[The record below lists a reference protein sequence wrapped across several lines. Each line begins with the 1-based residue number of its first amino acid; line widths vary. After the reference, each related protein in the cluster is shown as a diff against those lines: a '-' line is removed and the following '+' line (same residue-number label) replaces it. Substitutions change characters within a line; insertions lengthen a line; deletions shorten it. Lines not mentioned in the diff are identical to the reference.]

1 MHQLTPSRPA
11 QAHVATPV
19 AGHNVDDG
27 ALDGA
32 DTPALLTTPLR
43 DSTNDLSVTAF
54 GATNSVCRQPQQ
66 AMHWSPYME
75 AKQPLTSRRWAATSR
90 PRLTLSTTRTS
101 CLAETAQIGTGLR
114 AVQCGLGSARHVQPP
129 QQQQQQEE
137 TKVEEKEAEV
147 AVAAE
152 AEEKAEAEAEAEEEE
167 QEEDIGEEGTESLLS
182 ACGGGKEGLL
192 SLTEQQEG
200 PTSQEEACTRGP
212 LGTETEQHRPNL
224 QAQDLQ
230 QQRRQQPEE
239 SQEGREAGVAEEDIN
254 SHEERTVL
262 TLQPSQTA
270 RTQQYAQAQA
280 PEMTPTLPCAILAAV
295 SVCAHQPELVYLV
308 LTQTL
313 PVLQ

>member
-11 QAHVATPV
+11 QAHVASPV
-19 AGHNVDDG
+19 VDRNVDDG

-43 DSTNDLSVTAF
+43 DGTNDLSVTAF

-75 AKQPLTSRRWAATSR
+75 AKQPLTSRRWAATSSH

-101 CLAETAQIGTGLR
+101 CLAETAQIGTGMR
-114 AVQCGLGSARHVQPP
+114 AVQCGLGSARHVQP
-129 QQQQQQEE
+129 QQQQPPQQQEE
-137 TKVEEKEAEV
+137 TKVEGKEVEAM
-147 AVAAE
+147 VAAE
-152 AEEKAEAEAEAEEEE
+152 AEEKAEAEAEEEE
-167 QEEDIGEEGTESLLS
+167 QEEDIG
-182 ACGGGKEGLL
+182 A
-192 SLTEQQEG
+192 LTEQQEG
-200 PTSQEEACTRGP
+200 PASQKEACTRGMP
-212 LGTETEQHRPNL
+212 LGTEAEQRRPNLL

-230 QQRRQQPEE
+230 QQRRRWQRPEE
-239 SQEGREAGVAEEDIN
+239 SQEGREAGVAEED
-254 SHEERTVL
+254 SHEEPTVL

-270 RTQQYAQAQA
+270 RTQQYVQAQP

-295 SVCAHQPELVYLV
+295 SVCAHQPKPVYLV